1 MNNLKDV
8 DVKSLAI
15 SLSGGGHRASLFTLG
30 TLMYLV
36 DAEANERVT
45 SIASVSGGSLTNG
58 FVGQTLDFK
67 NTNGDDFRRLV
78 ARPLAT
84 QIAKFGTLFAPLLT
98 KVYVALLI
106 VGLILAVTIPIWM
119 PIAWYLRILLFLVL
133 LVAWGWLFGKRG
145 AVCARAFNTT
155 LFSPNGRATTL
166 AQIEKNDLDHVI
178 CATELRSAEQVYFA
192 SDFIYSFWLG
202 HGVPAKLPL
211 ARAVQ
216 ASACFPVGFPPTNLA
231 TKQHHFTD
239 APSMSG
245 GPPKPPNKM
254 VLMDGGVYDNMG
266 DQWARGFRE
275 RVRRWEDL
283 GKGRRAPE
291 QLIVVNASAR
301 IAWNPFREVL
311 VPLFG
316 ELAAI
321 NRVLDVL
328 YINTTNVRRQNIVA
342 SYDPDEPV
350 PASVIPSVLVQ
361 IAQSPYAVADFYARR
376 TTSVAQRAQAVLKM
390 LGDTPENK
398 KEWAKIASDNS
409 IVATSL
415 SKFKPEVTARLM
427 YQGYIVAMCNL
438 HVLFGEEF
446 PLRPQE
452 LAFKRFRE
460 LIS

>member
-1 MNNLKDV
+1 MNDLKDLS
-8 DVKSLAI
+8 VKSLAI

-30 TLMYLV
+30 ALMYLV

-58 FVGQTLDFK
+58 FVGQELDFK
-67 NTNGDDFRRLV
+67 STNGDDFRRLV
-78 ARPLAT
+78 ARPFAT
-84 QIAKFGTLFAPLLT
+84 QIVKSGTFFAPLLT

-106 VGLILAVTIPIWM
+106 VGLIAAVAIPIWI
-119 PIAWYLRILLFLVL
+119 PVAWYLRILLFLVL
-133 LVAWGWLFGKRG
+133 LVVWGWLFGKRG
-145 AVCARAFNTT
+145 SVCARAFNAT
-155 LFSPNGRATTL
+155 LFSPNGRATAL
-166 AQIEKNDLDHVI
+166 ARIKKNDLDHVI
-178 CATELRSAEQVYFA
+178 CATELRSAEQVYFGG
-192 SDFIYSFWLG
+192 DFIYSFWLG
-202 HGVPAKLPL
+202 HGVPANLPL

-216 ASACFPVGFPPTNLA
+216 ASACFPVGFPPTNLP
-231 TKQHHFTD
+231 TKQHRFTG
-239 APSMSG
+239 APSISG

-266 DQWARGFRE
+266 DQWARGFRD

-283 GKGRRAPE
+283 GKGRLAPE
-291 QLIVVNASAR
+291 QLVVVNASAR
-301 IAWNPFREVL
+301 ISWNPFREML

-350 PASVIPSVLVQ
+350 SASVIPSVLVQ
-361 IAQSPYAVADFYARR
+361 IAQSPYVVAGYYASR
-376 TTSVAQRAQAVLKM
+376 TTPVGQRAQAVLKM

-398 KEWAKIASDNS
+398 KDWAKIASDNS

-427 YQGYIVAMCNL
+427 YQGYVVAMCNL

-452 LAFKRFRE
+452 LAFDRFGQ

>member
-1 MNNLKDV
+1 MNNFKDSV
-8 DVKSLAI
+8 VKSLAI
-15 SLSGGGHRASLFTLG
+15 SLSGGGHRATLFTLG
-30 TLMYLV
+30 ALMYLV
-36 DAEANERVT
+36 DAGANERVT

-58 FVGQTLDFK
+58 FVGQALDFK
-67 NTNGDDFRRLV
+67 STNGNDFRRLV
-78 ARPLAT
+78 ASPLAT
-84 QIAKFGTLFAPLLT
+84 QIAKSGTFFAPLLT

-106 VGLILAVTIPIWM
+106 VGLIVAVAIPIWV
-119 PIAWYLRILLFLVL
+119 PLAWYLRILLFLIL
-133 LVAWGWLFGKRG
+133 LAAWGWFFGKRG
-145 AVCARAFNTT
+145 SVCARAFNTT
-155 LFSPNGRATTL
+155 LFSPNGRSTTL
-166 AQIEKNDLDHVI
+166 AQIKKNDLDHVI
-178 CATELRSAEQVYFA
+178 CATELRSAEQVYLA
-192 SDFIYSFWLG
+192 GDFIYSFWLG
-202 HGVPAKLPL
+202 HGVPANLSL

-216 ASACFPVGFPPTNLA
+216 ASACFPVGFPPTNLP
-231 TKQHHFTD
+231 TKQHRFTGV
-239 APSMSG
+239 PSISG

-266 DQWARGFRE
+266 DQWARGFRD
-275 RVRRWEDL
+275 RAGRWEDF
-283 GKGRRAPE
+283 GKGRLAPE

-361 IAQSPYAVADFYARR
+361 IAQSPYVVADYYARR
-376 TTSVAQRAQAVLKM
+376 TTSVANRAQAVLQM
-390 LGDTPENK
+390 LGGTAENK
-398 KEWAKIASDNS
+398 KDWAKMASDNS

-427 YQGYIVAMCNL
+427 YQGYVVAMCNL

-446 PLRPQE
+446 PLLPQE
-452 LAFKRFRE
+452 LAFDRFRE